1 MAGGVSVG
9 TRRAELEA
17 NLAVLQ
23 ARVDDA
29 CRAAGRAP
37 GEVSIIA
44 VTKTFPASDIRLLAE
59 LGVVD
64 IGENRDQEAAP
75 KAAACADLALV
86 WHFVGQLQTNKCKS
100 VARYTHLVHSVDRP
114 KLVAALSRAAAI
126 AGRDIGCLVQ
136 VDLSGDSRGGGPM
149 AGEDALETRGGAPPK
164 AILGLADSVAAADG
178 LHLAGVMAIAPLDRP
193 AAAAFERLA
202 EVAAAVREDHPDA
215 TVISAGM
222 SGDLE
227 DAIAHGATHVRVGTS
242 LLGSRPPVR

>member
-1 MAGGVSVG
+1 MARGVSVD

-17 NLAVLQ
+17 NLAAVR
-23 ARVDDA
+23 ARVDLA
-29 CRAAGRAP
+29 CGAAGRDP
-37 GEVSIIA
+37 GEVTVIA

-75 KAAACADLALV
+75 KAAACADLSLV

-114 KLVAALSRAAAI
+114 KLVAALSRAAAVT
-126 AGRDIGCLVQ
+126 GRDIGCLVQ
-136 VDLSGDSRGGGPM
+136 VDLGGDGRGPV
-149 AGEDALETRGGAPPK
+149 AGEDDLEARGGAWPD
-164 AILGLADSVAAADG
+164 AIPGLADSVAAADG

-193 AAAAFERLA
+193 AAVAFERLA
-202 EVAAAVREDHPDA
+202 EVAAAVRQDHPHA

-222 SGDLE
+222 SNDLE
-227 DAIAHGATHVRVGTS
+227 DAINHGTTHVRVGTS

>member
-1 MAGGVSVG
+1 MARGVSVD

-17 NLAVLQ
+17 NLAAVR
-23 ARVDDA
+23 ARVDLA
-29 CRAAGRAP
+29 CGAAGRDP
-37 GEVSIIA
+37 GEVTVIA

-75 KAAACADLALV
+75 KAAACADLSLV

-100 VARYTHLVHSVDRP
+100 VARYTHLVHSIDRP
-114 KLVAALSRAAAI
+114 KLVAALSRAAAVT
-126 AGRDIGCLVQ
+126 GRDIGCLVQ
-136 VDLSGDSRGGGPM
+136 VDLGGDGRGPV
-149 AGEDALETRGGAPPK
+149 AGEDGLEARGGAWPD
-164 AILGLADSVAAADG
+164 AIPSLADSVAAADG

-193 AAAAFERLA
+193 AAVAFERLA
-202 EVAAAVREDHPDA
+202 EVAAAVRQDHPHA

-222 SGDLE
+222 SNDLE
-227 DAIAHGATHVRVGTS
+227 DAITHGATHVRVGTS